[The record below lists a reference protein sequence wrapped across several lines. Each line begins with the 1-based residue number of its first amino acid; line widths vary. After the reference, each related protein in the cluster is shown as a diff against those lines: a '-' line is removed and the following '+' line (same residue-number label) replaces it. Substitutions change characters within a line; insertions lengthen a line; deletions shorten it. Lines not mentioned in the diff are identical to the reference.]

1 MLIEYYKLQS
11 LNLKTFPNHL
21 GYSTVFVQ
29 KCEHGRNKLIQIL
42 ADLQSPLFL
51 TPQSKNS

>member
-29 KCEHGRNKLIQIL
+29 KCEHGKNKLIQIL